1 MANVVIVGFA
11 VALLLALLNDAIDV
25 ITIFIPPKV
34 VNAVIS
40 IGLSYLGL
48 WLLQPEAVKVIIV
61 KAIASAFIART
72 GLTIAERAATYRPT
86 IINQS

>member
-1 MANVVIVGFA
+1 MANVFIVGFA
-11 VALLLALLNDAIDV
+11 VALLLALLNEVIDV
-25 ITIFIPPKV
+25 VTIFIPPKI

-40 IGLSYLGL
+40 MSLSYLGL

-61 KAIASAFIART
+61 KAMASAFVART
-72 GLTIAERAATYRPT
+72 GLTIAERAATYRAT